1 MNVQEALS
9 TPALRRASLVASF
22 VALAFAV
29 TVQVSKSSA
38 PAGDASSRTSRIKQ
52 PGNFDPAVF
61 TVMAPQT
68 FEDLRVGEV
77 FRRLTL
83 PDSKAAERG
92 SPSGEK
98 LQRKFLEVQSH

>member
-9 TPALRRASLVASF
+9 TPALRRASLVASL

-52 PGNFDPAVF
+52 PGTSDPAGF

-68 FEDLRVGEV
+68 SEALSVSEV
-77 FRRLTL
+77 FRPL
-83 PDSKAAERG
+83 PLPHAKAAERG
-92 SPSGEK
+92 SPSGEN
-98 LQRKFLEVQSH
+98 LQRK